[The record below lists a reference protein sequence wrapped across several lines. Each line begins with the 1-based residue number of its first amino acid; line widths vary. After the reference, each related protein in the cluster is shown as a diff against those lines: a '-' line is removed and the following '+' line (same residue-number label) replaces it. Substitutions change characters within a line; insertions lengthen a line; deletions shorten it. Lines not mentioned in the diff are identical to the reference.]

1 MDPTGLESE
10 RQRLLKDAKSKGV
23 KVNLVNI
30 MTMDF
35 GDGQNALDD
44 AESAAKAT
52 AASWTASTAS
62 PPPPPTR

>member
-1 MDPTGLESE
+1 ML
-10 RQRLLKDAKSKGV
+10 QDAKSQGV

-35 GDGQNALDD
+35 GNGQNALND

-52 AASWTASTAS
+52 AGQLASLYGISTSAAYACWG
-62 PPPPPTR
+62 